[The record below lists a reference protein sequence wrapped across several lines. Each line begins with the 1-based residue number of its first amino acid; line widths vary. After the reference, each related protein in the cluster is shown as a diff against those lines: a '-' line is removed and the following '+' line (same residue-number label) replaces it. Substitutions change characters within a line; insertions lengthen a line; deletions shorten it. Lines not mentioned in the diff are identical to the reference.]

1 MSPNF
6 SRLGRHAA
14 KTVIVFLLALP
25 AVLSIERALNKPA
38 DPNLTQLPPVPRTL
52 ADWTA
57 APPKLSAWVD
67 DHFGGRKLFIRLGTF
82 VRFHLFKEFPTIQ
95 MAAGQHGRYFLAA
108 HGTNVAQYQA
118 ITTVCGT
125 GVANATTIP
134 YLNKLFGAFHAAGL
148 QPKLLVVPSAPA
160 VYPEDVPSALVAEC
174 SSEHTAV
181 TTVLAAP
188 ELAREASVNMF
199 YPLKE
204 MREIKKSA
212 TLFPDTWFHW
222 TGAGLDQ
229 VARLSLT
236 HFWQR
241 PLDQGPPLQT
251 RSSVAQSDVSHLFEG
266 ITLKSTIVEPDL
278 DASGIKAC
286 FGLDCFPE
294 VAAAR
299 ILQDVS
305 RFDNPRA
312 PARRLLIISDSFGV
326 KIAPWYARYYRQVE
340 HMATNRVD
348 QLSPQ
353 QLAELKTFLYRDREQ
368 TDILILYHDGGAM
381 YDTLRLGTDNML
393 PAALPAVPPKQ
404 G

>member
-1 MSPNF
+1 MNANASG
-6 SRLGRHAA
+6 LARHSA
-14 KTVIVFLLALP
+14 KIWIIAMLALP
-25 AVLSIERALNKPA
+25 AVLSVQRAMSNAA
-38 DPNLTQLPPVPRTL
+38 DPNLSQLPARPATL

-57 APPKLSAWVD
+57 APARLTTWVD
-67 DHFGGRKLFIRLGTF
+67 DHFGGRKNFIRLGTF
-82 VRFHLFKEFPTIQ
+82 VRFHLFHEFPTIQ
-95 MAAGQHGRYFLAA
+95 MTAGQHGRYFLAA
-108 HGTNVAQYQA
+108 HGTNVAPYQA
-118 ITTVCGT
+118 ITTVCGK

-134 YLNKLFGAFHAAGL
+134 YLNRMFGAFHAAGL

-160 VYPEDVPSALVAEC
+160 VHPEDVPRALVAEC

-181 TTVLAAP
+181 TTVMASP
-188 ELAREASVNMF
+188 ELRAEASANMF
-199 YPLKE
+199 YPLRE
-204 MREIKKSA
+204 MRQIKKTA
-212 TLFPDTWFHW
+212 ILFPDTWFHW

-241 PLDQGPPLQT
+241 PLDQGPALKT
-251 RSSVAQSDVSHLFEG
+251 RSHLAGSDVSHLFEG
-266 ITLKSTIVEPDL
+266 ISLKSQIVEPDL
-278 DASGIKAC
+278 DASHVKGC
-286 FGLDCFPE
+286 FGPDCFPD

-305 RFDNPRA
+305 RFDNPAA
-312 PARRLLIISDSFGV
+312 PARRLLIVSDSFGV

-348 QLSPQ
+348 QLTPPQ
-353 QLAELKTFLYRDREQ
+353 RDELKTFLYRDPGN

-381 YDTLRLGTDNML
+381 YDTLRLGTENLL
-393 PAALPAVPPKQ
+393 PATLPKH

>member
-1 MSPNF
+1 MTTILAHL
-6 SRLGRHAA
+6 RRHSA
-14 KTVIVFLLALP
+14 KISIVALLALP
-25 AVLSIERALNKPA
+25 ALLSLQRAIGNAP
-38 DPNLTQLPPVPRTL
+38 DPNLAPLPPRPQSL

-57 APPKLSAWVD
+57 APSKLSAWVD
-67 DHFGGRKLFIRLGTF
+67 DHFGGRRNFIRVGTF

-108 HGTNVAQYQA
+108 HGTNVARYQA
-118 ITTVCGT
+118 ITTVCGK

-134 YLNKLFGAFHAAGL
+134 YLNRMFGAFHAAGL

-160 VYPEDVPSALVAEC
+160 VHPEDVPPALVAEC
-174 SSEHTAV
+174 SSERTAV

-188 ELAREASVNMF
+188 ELAREASANMF

-236 HFWQR
+236 RFWQR
-241 PLDQGPPLQT
+241 PLDQGPALAT
-251 RSSVAQSDVSHLFEG
+251 RRHVAGSDVSHLFDG
-266 ITLKSTIVEPDL
+266 ITLSSEIVEPDL
-278 DASGIKAC
+278 EASGIKGC
-286 FGLDCFPE
+286 FGGECFPE

-312 PARRLLIISDSFGV
+312 PARRLLIVSDSFGV

-348 QLSPQ
+348 QLSAPQ
-353 QLAELKTFLYRDREQ
+353 MAELKTFLYRDPAQ

-381 YDTLRLGTDNML
+381 YDTLRLGTENML
-393 PAALPAVPPKQ
+393 PAAVPKQ